1 MQWQGKSTNLSS
13 NQVRGTVNLTFQ
25 YIMKQRKLN
34 LWTPA
39 KSYENLEHHFKS
51 LQYNNN
57 RVDNLKKLKT
67 ETKKSIEEKYKNVI
81 KRLITEINDKEKRLA
96 DISTLTGVSN
106 WLTVLPVTEFGFE
119 LSKQQFS
126 DLTELR

>member
-13 NQVRGTVNLTFQ
+13 NQVRGTVNLAFQ

-67 ETKKSIEEKYKNVI
+67 EIKKSIEEKYKNVV
-81 KRLITEINDKEKRLA
+81 KRLTARNEWQRKMSCGYINRDWSFKLV
-96 DISTLTGVSN
+96 DSTSSYRI
-106 WLTVLPVTEFGFE
+106 WI
-119 LSKQQFS
+119 
-126 DLTELR
+126 RII